1 MKLLF
6 GFYGWKFIAEI
17 FCGLLL
23 VFSFIGEKQLS
34 HFYSILLTAD
44 IVIVMF
50 SVFCALWCKFYE
62 KQN

>member
-6 GFYGWKFIAEI
+6 GFDGWKFIAEI

-50 SVFCALWCKFYE
+50 SVFCAL
-62 KQN
+62 